1 MFKGVYTALVTP
13 FRNGK
18 LDEEAYIALVNR
30 QVDQGVDGV
39 VPVGSTG
46 ESSTLSPEEHLH
58 VIELAVKTVAG
69 RIKVIAGTGANSTVE
84 AVHLTQAA
92 EKLGADASLL
102 VAPYYNKPSQDG
114 LFEHFS
120 QIARSVKIPLIL
132 YSIPGRC
139 GIEIGVET
147 VRRLAE
153 ANPNI
158 VSIKEAGGNSD
169 RVSQLMNAV
178 KVPGFTILSGDDP
191 LTLSFMA
198 VGAQGVI
205 SVASNV
211 IPAEVCAMVRAFA
224 ASNTAEALRIHQKY
238 YSLFKALF
246 VETNPVPVKTALS
259 MMGKCTEEVRMP
271 LYHLSDKSCAVVKQT
286 LEALNLITEAKQ

>member
-1 MFKGVYTALVTP
+1 MQGTDNSTAAFSQNPPKVV
-13 FRNGK
+13 
-18 LDEEAYIALVNR
+18 AL
-30 QVDQGVDGV
+30 
-39 VPVGSTG
+39 P
-46 ESSTLSPEEHLH
+46 
-58 VIELAVKTVAG
+58 AG
-69 RIKVIAGTGANSTVE
+69 R
-84 AVHLTQAA
+84 
-92 EKLGADASLL
+92 
-102 VAPYYNKPSQDG
+102 PYNKPSQDG

-169 RVSQLMNAV
+169 RVSQLMDAV
-178 KVPGFTILSGDDP
+178 KKTGFTILSGDDP

-205 SVASNV
+205 SVASNI

-224 ASNTAEALRIHQKY
+224 EGKLTEALRIHQKY
-238 YSLFKALF
+238 YPLFK
-246 VETNPVPVKTALS
+246 TSSWRPIR
-259 MMGKCTEEVRMP
+259 CR
-271 LYHLSDKSCAVVKQT
+271 
-286 LEALNLITEAKQ
+286 

>member
-30 QVDQGVDGV
+30 QVEQGVDGV

-46 ESSTLSPEEHLH
+46 ESSTLSPDEHLH

-69 RIKVIAGTGANSTVE
+69 RVKVVAGTGANSTAE
-84 AVHLTQAA
+84 AIHLTESA

-169 RVSQLMNAV
+169 RVSQLMDAV
-178 KVPGFTILSGDDP
+178 KKPGFTILSGDDP

-205 SVASNV
+205 SVASNI

-224 ASNTAEALRIHQKY
+224 EGKLTEALRIHQKY
-238 YSLFKALF
+238 YPLFKNLF

-259 MMGKCTEEVRMP
+259 MMGKCTEDQR
-271 LYHLSDKSCAVVKQT
+271 
-286 LEALNLITEAKQ
+286 

>member
-224 ASNTAEALRIHQKY
+224 AGNTAEALRIHQKY
-238 YSLFKALF
+238 YSLYKNLF
-246 VETNPVPVKTALS
+246 VETNPVPVKAALS
-259 MMGKCTEEVRMP
+259 MMGKCTEDVRLP
-271 LYHLSDKSCAVVKQT
+271 LYHLSDKSRAVVKQT
-286 LEALNLITEAKQ
+286 LEALNLISEAKQ

>member
-84 AVHLTQAA
+84 AVHLTQSA

-211 IPAEVCAMVRAFA
+211 IPAEVSAMVRAFA
-224 ASNTAEALRIHQKY
+224 AGNTAEALRIHQKY

-286 LEALNLITEAKQ
+286 LEALNLITKAKQ

>member
-1 MFKGVYTALVTP
+1 MWSSNCIPKRMDPYFPSFPIGTEIAAPNP
-13 FRNGK
+13 F
-18 LDEEAYIALVNR
+18 
-30 QVDQGVDGV
+30 
-39 VPVGSTG
+39 
-46 ESSTLSPEEHLH
+46 
-58 VIELAVKTVAG
+58 
-69 RIKVIAGTGANSTVE
+69 
-84 AVHLTQAA
+84 
-92 EKLGADASLL
+92 
-102 VAPYYNKPSQDG
+102 
-114 LFEHFS
+114 FS

-169 RVSQLMNAV
+169 RVSQLMDAV
-178 KVPGFTILSGDDP
+178 KKPGFTILSGDDP

-205 SVASNV
+205 SVASNI

-224 ASNTAEALRIHQKY
+224 EGKLTEALRIHQKY
-238 YSLFKALF
+238 YPLFKNLF

-259 MMGKCTEEVRMP
+259 MMGKCTEEVRLP
-271 LYHLSDKSCAVVKQT
+271 LYHLSDKSKALVRQT
-286 LEALNLITEAKQ
+286 LEALNLISGANP

>member
-18 LDEEAYIALVNR
+18 LDEEAFIALVNR

-69 RIKVIAGTGANSTVE
+69 RIKVVAGTGANSTIE
-84 AVHLTQAA
+84 AIHLTQSA
-92 EKLGADASLL
+92 EKLGVDASLL

-169 RVSQLMNAV
+169 RVSQLMDAV
-178 KVPGFTILSGDDP
+178 KKPGFTILSGDDP

-205 SVASNV
+205 SVASNI
-211 IPAEVCAMVRAFA
+211 IPAEVSAMVRAFTA
-224 ASNTAEALRIHQKY
+224 GKTAEALQIHQKY
-238 YSLFKALF
+238 YSLFKNLF

-259 MMGKCTEEVRMP
+259 MMGKCTEEVRLP
-271 LYHLSDKSCAVVKQT
+271 LYHLSDKSRAVVKQT
-286 LEALNLITEAKQ
+286 LEALNLISGAK

>member
-30 QVDQGVDGV
+30 QVEQGVDGV

-69 RIKVIAGTGANSTVE
+69 RIKVVAGTGANSTVE
-84 AVHLTQAA
+84 AIHLTQAA

-169 RVSQLMNAV
+169 RVSQLMDAV
-178 KVPGFTILSGDDP
+178 KKPVFTILSGDDP

-224 ASNTAEALRIHQKY
+224 AGKTAEALRIHQKY
-238 YSLFKALF
+238 YSLYKNLF

-259 MMGKCTEEVRMP
+259 MMGKCTEEVRLP
-271 LYHLSDKSCAVVKQT
+271 LYHLSDKSRAVVKQT
-286 LEALNLITEAKQ
+286 LEALNLISGAKQ